1 MRAARMSRQVPAG
14 QSVGDGPLG
23 AALALRTLYGAG
35 MRLVHHV
42 HTTASPSQVW
52 ATLGTPTRWPQ
63 FDVFLAKVRGPE
75 RPAVAGQHLVGISRW
90 IALGIPLDV
99 LEVKPERRLVVR
111 VRTAPGITEE
121 LTFVLTPTT
130 RGGTSISVSVVV
142 DGLFAGVAAPVLWLA
157 NGLNARVL
165 AARTHSLARHARRTA
180 KTVA

>member
-1 MRAARMSRQVPAG
+1 M
-14 QSVGDGPLG
+14 G

-42 HTTASPSQVW
+42 QTAASPAQVW
-52 ATLGTPTRWPQ
+52 AVLGTPSRWPE

-75 RPAVAGQHLVGISRW
+75 RPAAVGQHLVGISRW
-90 IALGIPLDV
+90 TALGIPLDV
-99 LEVKPERRLVVR
+99 LEVEPEKRLVMR

-142 DGLFAGVAAPVLWLA
+142 DGLFAGVAAPMLWLT

-165 AARTHSLARHARRTA
+165 AARTHGVARHARRTA